1 VRTIVRFDY
10 NAGAAVAATLRAEVI
25 RNATTRRKAAAV
37 KGPRPPLPPTL
48 RVRFDD
54 VEPFAE

>member
-1 VRTIVRFDY
+1 
-10 NAGAAVAATLRAEVI
+10 
-25 RNATTRRKAAAV
+25 V
-37 KGPRPPLPPTL
+37 KGPRPPLPPSL